1 MKNNAVK
8 NNRMILIVLGIASP
22 VAALAAWW
30 TLSENSTNAFF
41 PPLSRIA
48 GRFADLWLFEHF
60 QSDVL
65 LSMGNL
71 FTGFLI
77 GIAAGVV
84 VGFVLAM
91 VPTIRWM
98 FEPTIHFFRGIP
110 PVAMI
115 PIVITLIGFG
125 PEMRVANIALAA
137 FFPTLI
143 ATMDG
148 IRGIDGSLKDVCSVY
163 RLTPAERMLRVY
175 LPAAGPQIF
184 SGMQVSLQV
193 SFVVMIASEM
203 LGSSQGI
210 GAMTLLAQQSFMSA
224 DMWAG
229 ILLLGAI
236 GFLVN
241 IGFELI
247 KGRVLRWYIGSR
259 RVERAA

>member
-1 MKNNAVK
+1 MKNNKAP
-8 NNRMILIVLGIASP
+8 LVLLGVASP
-22 VAALAAWW
+22 LALLAAWW
-30 TLSENSTNAFF
+30 TFSESSTNSFF
-41 PPLSRIA
+41 PPLSLILQ
-48 GRFADLWLFEHF
+48 RFADLWLFEHF
-60 QSDVL
+60 ASDVL

-71 FTGFLI
+71 FSGFLI

-84 VGFVLAM
+84 IGFVLAM
-91 VPTIRWM
+91 IPPVRWM

-125 PEMRVANIALAA
+125 TEMRVANIALAA

-163 RLTPAERMLRVY
+163 RLTRSERMLRVY

-184 SGMQVSLQV
+184 SGLQVSLQV

-229 ILLLGAI
+229 ILLLGVI

-241 IGFELI
+241 IGFELL

-259 RVERAA
+259 RLERAA

>member
-1 MKNNAVK
+1 MKNGVL
-8 NNRMILIVLGIASP
+8 NNKMLLTVAGVVSP

-30 TLSENSTNAFF
+30 VLSADSVNAFF
-41 PPLSRIA
+41 PPLALIME
-48 GRFADLWLFEHF
+48 RFRELWLFDHF
-60 QSDVL
+60 ASDVL

-71 FTGFLI
+71 FTGMLA

-91 VPTIRWM
+91 VPVVRWM

-125 PEMRVANIALAA
+125 TEMRVANIALAA

-143 ATMDG
+143 STMDG

-184 SGMQVSLQV
+184 SGMQVSMQV
-193 SFVVMIASEM
+193 GFVVMIASEM

-229 ILLLGAI
+229 ILLLGVL

-241 IGFELI
+241 VAFELV
-247 KGRVLRWYIGSR
+247 KGRVLRWYIGAR

>member
-1 MKNNAVK
+1 MPLV
-8 NNRMILIVLGIASP
+8 VLGIVSP
-22 VAALAAWW
+22 VAALAGWW
-30 TLSENSTNAFF
+30 ALSAHSTNAFF
-41 PPLSRIA
+41 PPLALIME
-48 GRFADLWLFEHF
+48 RFADLWLFEHF
-60 QSDVL
+60 ASDVM

-77 GIAAGVV
+77 GITAGVV
-84 VGFVLAM
+84 VGFILAM
-91 VPTIRWM
+91 VPVVRWM
-98 FEPTIHFFRGIP
+98 FEPAIHLFRGIP

-125 PEMRVANIALAA
+125 TEMRVFNIALAA
-137 FFPTLI
+137 FFPALI

-148 IRGIDGSLKDVCSVY
+148 IRGIDPSLKDVCSVY
-163 RLTPAERMLRVY
+163 RLTPAERMVRVY
-175 LPAAGPQIF
+175 LPAAAPQIF
-184 SGMQVSLQV
+184 SGVQVSLQV

-229 ILLLGAI
+229 ILLLGVI

-241 IGFELI
+241 VAFGLV
-247 KGRVLRWYIGSR
+247 KGRVLRWYIGAR

>member
-1 MKNNAVK
+1 MKNKLVLI
-8 NNRMILIVLGIASP
+8 ILGVASP
-22 VAALAAWW
+22 LVALGLWW
-30 TLSENSTNAFF
+30 SISETSTNSFF
-41 PPLSRIA
+41 PPLSQIMT
-48 GRFADLWLFEHF
+48 RFSDLWLFEHF

-65 LSMGNL
+65 VSMGNL
-71 FTGFLI
+71 FAGFLI
-77 GIAAGVV
+77 GGLLGIVI
-84 VGFVLAM
+84 GFVLAM
-91 VPTIRWM
+91 VPLLRWM
-98 FEPTIHFFRGIP
+98 CEPTIHFFRGIP
-110 PVAMI
+110 PVALI

-125 PEMRVANIALAA
+125 SEMRIANIALAA

-143 ATMDG
+143 AAMDG

-163 RLTPAERMLRVY
+163 RLTPTERMTRVY

-184 SGMQVSLQV
+184 SGLQVSLQV

-229 ILLLGAI
+229 ILLLGVI

-241 IGFELI
+241 IGFEAI
-247 KGRVLRWYIGSR
+247 KSRVLSWHIGSKR
-259 RVERAA
+259 LERAA

>member
-1 MKNNAVK
+1 VK
-8 NNRMILIVLGIASP
+8 NKSLLVVVGVASP
-22 VAALAAWW
+22 LAVLAAWW
-30 TLSENSTNAFF
+30 MFSAESTSSFF
-41 PPLSRIA
+41 PPLQVILR
-48 GRFADLWLFEHF
+48 RFADLWLFEHF
-60 QSDVL
+60 TSDVL

-71 FTGFLI
+71 FSGFLI

-84 VGFVLAM
+84 IGFVLAM
-91 VPTIRWM
+91 VPPVRWM

-125 PEMRVANIALAA
+125 TEMRVANIALAA

-163 RLTPAERMLRVY
+163 RLTRTERMVRVY

-229 ILLLGAI
+229 ILLLGVI

-241 IGFELI
+241 IGFELL
-247 KGRVLRWYIGSR
+247 KSRVLRWYIGSR